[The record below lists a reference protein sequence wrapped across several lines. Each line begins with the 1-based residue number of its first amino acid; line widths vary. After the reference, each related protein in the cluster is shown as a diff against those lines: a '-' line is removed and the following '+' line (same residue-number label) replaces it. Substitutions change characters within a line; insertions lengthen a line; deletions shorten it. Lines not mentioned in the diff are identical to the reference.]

1 MSSRCPINVLEV
13 SHQCPRN
20 FPLMTSISPSNVL
33 EHSHQC
39 HRNFPLMTSKIPIT
53 GLEFSHQ
60 WPRVSHHCPRFFH
73 QWPRIFPTRS
83 STCPMN
89 VLDVPINGLELTL
102 FQSCF
107 NVIPSR
113 LQFSSNSLTV
123 VFQCF
128 RRSCY
133 VILTFSHYPF
143 SFSCSYVFNFF

>member
-1 MSSRCPINVLEV
+1 MSSKLPINDLDFPQ
-13 SHQCPRN
+13 QCPRA
-20 FPLMTSISPSNVL
+20 FPPMSSKFPINGMEDCHYWP
-33 EHSHQC
+33 QC
-39 HRNFPLMTSKIPIT
+39 F
-53 GLEFSHQ
+53 HQ

-113 LQFSSNSLTV
+113 LQVSSNSLTV
-123 VFQCF
+123 VFHCF

-133 VILTFSHYPF
+133 VILTFSHYSF